1 MREHRL
7 QPAIIE
13 NYRGN
18 LALIKER
25 IQLFNNNPAKTP
37 PDLVRSMLVTQM
49 TIEKKSTEFSDVDE
63 LVLLDRLEK
72 WYTDQGFGFPNQEYL
87 ERQRAR
93 YKS

>member
-13 NYRGN
+13 NYRSN

-37 PDLVRSMLVTQM
+37 PDLIRSVLVTQM
-49 TIEKKSTEFSDVDE
+49 TIEKETTEFSDGEE

-72 WYTDQGFGFPNQEYL
+72 WYTDQGFDFPNPEYL
-87 ERQRAR
+87 QRQRAR